1 MMWFKLTNLQFNEP
15 LSALEFLTIFSLGKH
30 KQKEVFSKQW
40 MKINDQVASFDSVV
54 HTRDKIEIYFDEHNE
69 TKPGIHNPNII
80 YSDDFV
86 LVVNKDAKKIIYDLD
101 NQENET
107 VDMQVS
113 HYFKNLGRDA
123 KVRHLHRL
131 DTDTTGVLLYAMNP
145 LAHSYFSEI
154 WQSKVQKEYIAIVE
168 GSLKKKQGTIS
179 LNIGADRH
187 RNNHYVTTK
196 SGKAAITHY
205 QVLKEGNGVS
215 LVKIQLETGRTH
227 QIRVHFLAIG
237 HPLVGDQ
244 LYESNIPENRILL
257 HSSKI
262 TYIDPITGKQIEIQ
276 SDIPVDMKAFLKKR
290 GLI

>member
-1 MMWFKLTNLQFNEP
+1 MWHKLKNLHFNEP
-15 LSALEFLTIFSLGKH
+15 ISASLFLTNFLLGKN
-30 KQKEVFSKQW
+30 KQKEIFTKNW
-40 MKINDQVASFDSVV
+40 MKINGEVATIDTVFTSKD
-54 HTRDKIEIYFDEHNE
+54 TIEIFFDEHNDTE
-69 TKPGIHNPNII
+69 PGKTLPSII
-80 YSDDFV
+80 REDDFV
-86 LVVNKDAKKIIYDLD
+86 LAVNKDPKKIIYDL
-101 NQENET
+101 NNTGNET

-113 HYFKNLGRDA
+113 RYFKNKEIDA

-154 WQSKVQKEYIAIVE
+154 WQDKVQKEYIAIVE

-196 SGKAAITHY
+196 SGKEAVTHY
-205 QVLKEGNGVS
+205 QVIKEGNGIS

-244 LYESNIPENRILL
+244 LYESNIQAERVLL

-262 TYIDPITGKQIEIQ
+262 TYPDPVRKKTVEIQ
-276 SDIPVDMKAFLKKR
+276 SDIPEDMQAFLKKR
-290 GLI
+290 GLL